1 MLSHFKDKFQ
11 QNKTN
16 MISKKLALIC
26 INYNSYPHLVR
37 FLNSIETS
45 AQGSKIDLQV
55 IVIDNSTNSVNS
67 EVLSD
72 FCESSDLSLRIIK
85 TANVGYFPGA
95 KIGLDDMSDAVKEFD
110 FISISNVD
118 LTLDQFF
125 FKRLGNIPIDESTG
139 VIAPAIISEKRKDDL
154 NPKIEYRPTRSS
166 LERTLKIFS
175 HVSLFF
181 AYRLLSDI
189 KSKLR
194 GTNLSSRKVEMY
206 APHGSF
212 IIFTKRYFERGGDFD
227 YPRFLFGEEIFVGET
242 CRELNLSIRHHP
254 ELVISDIDH
263 GSTSLKSLRFLAN
276 EHVKSLNYLLNKY
289 FRKD

>member
-1 MLSHFKDKFQ
+1 M
-11 QNKTN
+11 T
-16 MISKKLALIC
+16 KKQFALIC
-26 INYNSYPHLVR
+26 VNYNSYPHLTR
-37 FLNSIETS
+37 FLESVSTS
-45 AQGSKIDLQV
+45 VQGSKFDLHIV
-55 IVIDNSTNSVNS
+55 IVDNSTDTTN
-67 EVLSD
+67 
-72 FCESSDLSLRIIK
+72 SDLLSGFYQSSNLPLRIIK

-118 LTLDQFF
+118 LILDQKFF
-125 FKRLGNIPIDESTG
+125 QRLGEIPIDKSTG

-154 NPKIEYRPTRSS
+154 NPKIECRPARAS